1 MTNQSS
7 GKQPSIEIGRLK
19 VWGHPAVLEALE
31 TKATRDEIQLDD
43 SARYALGVGLS
54 RPVGQDLKREGYT
67 VLAEIGPPRQLKPE
81 NMTELAEDV
90 AATIDKIRRL
100 VGRTELTLV
109 LSCPVALAFMVGTL
123 LSHTQN
129 LRLVH
134 WDGHYAEVPAP
145 DIAKFRKKSREEL

>member
-7 GKQPSIEIGRLK
+7 GKRPSIEIGRLK
-19 VWGHPAVLEALE
+19 VSGHPAVLEALE
-31 TKATRDEIQLDD
+31 SKATRDEIQLDD

-54 RPVGQDLKREGYT
+54 RPVGQDLRREGYT

-100 VGRTELTLV
+100 VGRTDDA
-109 LSCPVALAFMVGTL
+109 CAFLPCGTGLHGWDTPFSHSEPATGTL
-123 LSHTQN
+123 GRTLC
-129 LRLVH
+129 R
-134 WDGHYAEVPAP
+134 G
-145 DIAKFRKKSREEL
+145 SRPGYR